1 MKSCEQVVLTDY
13 HSAVLEALRANV
25 VRNGL
30 TSSCEVGG
38 ARGSEERAGGG
49 RGGSGAGEAGR
60 RRGADRAGMAR
71 HTSREKTLC
80 SLEAPLV
87 VP

>member
-1 MKSCEQVVLTDY
+1 MASCEQVVLTDY

-38 ARGSEERAGGG
+38 APGERGEGGG
-49 RGGSGAGEAGR
+49 GKGRERGG
-60 RRGADRAGMAR
+60 
-71 HTSREKTLC
+71 
-80 SLEAPLV
+80 
-87 VP
+87 